1 MNANTP
7 TDMAADLLRPLTMDL
22 RQEPLRSPRAKL
34 GRYVIA
40 ARSLDKCRASLLD
53 VNGEYHYHPCSLAAH
68 LWQFTGIGHEDFR
81 AFVAT
86 GASDEEVAAW
96 LYAHSRVQEP
106 GEIIAWNNRMRDRK
120 ISELSP
126 EAQEYLEDYIPQQVP
141 NPAQVK
147 VFFDVFDAEEGR
159 L

>member
-1 MNANTP
+1 MKTNPSPAN
-7 TDMAADLLRPLTMDL
+7 ADLLRPLAKDL
-22 RQEPLRSPRAKL
+22 RKKPPRSPRAKL
-34 GRYVIA
+34 GGYVIA

-68 LWQFTGIGHEDFR
+68 LWEFTGIGHEEFR
-81 AFVAT
+81 AFVGT
-86 GASDEEVAAW
+86 GVSDDQVADW
-96 LYAHSRVQEP
+96 LRAHSRVQDP
-106 GEIIAWNNRMRDRK
+106 GEIIAWNNRMRDKR

-126 EAQEYLEDYIPQQVP
+126 EAQAYLEDYIPQQVR
-141 NPAQVK
+141 NPMQVK